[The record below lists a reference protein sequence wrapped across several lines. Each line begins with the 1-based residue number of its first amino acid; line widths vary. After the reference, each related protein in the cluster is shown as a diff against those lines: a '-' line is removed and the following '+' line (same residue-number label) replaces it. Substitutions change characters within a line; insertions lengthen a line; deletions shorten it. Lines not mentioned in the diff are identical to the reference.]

1 MSNNILKKTGVFFL
15 FGITTLLWGA
25 EPRAVPIDMY
35 IIVDGSSA
43 MERGKQEATAW
54 LCSTVVDGILQQ
66 GDRLWIW
73 TAGDRPQLIYSGAVE
88 TGKESAKTS
97 IRSIQFQGD
106 RADYQAALREVRA
119 TLTAQNGKRLSCT
132 LLISGSGAKDTPSRE
147 AESAGLLR
155 YSRVESFSGWRVLT
169 VGLDLQ
175 GKVRQSSSYYMK
187 NR

>member
-1 MSNNILKKTGVFFL
+1 MGLTAF
-15 FGITTLLWGA
+15 LWGA

-43 MERGKQEATAW
+43 MERGWEEALAW
-54 LCSTVVDGILQQ
+54 LCTTVVDGILQQ

-88 TGKESAKTS
+88 AGRESVKTA
-97 IRSIQFQGD
+97 IRSVQFQGD
-106 RADYQAALREVRA
+106 RADYQAALREVR
-119 TLTAQNGKRLSCT
+119 TALARQDGKRLTYT
-132 LLISGSGAKDTPSRE
+132 LLVSGSGAKDPPSRE

-169 VGLDLQ
+169 VGLDIDA
-175 GKVRQSSSYYMK
+175 KVRRSSAYYLK